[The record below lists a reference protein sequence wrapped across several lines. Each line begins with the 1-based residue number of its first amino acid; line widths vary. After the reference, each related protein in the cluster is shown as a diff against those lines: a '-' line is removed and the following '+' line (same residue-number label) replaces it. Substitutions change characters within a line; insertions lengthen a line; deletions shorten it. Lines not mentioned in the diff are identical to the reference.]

1 MKYDRAGQTDKK
13 AYVRESSN
21 PSEITVSDQ
30 TLIELT
36 ADIVSAHVAN
46 NNVSTADV
54 PTLIQSV
61 YAALSKTAEPA
72 VVEAPKAEPAV
83 PVRSSVKHDYIV
95 CLEDGK
101 KLKMLKRY
109 LRTNY
114 NTTPE
119 EYRAKWNL
127 PRDYPM
133 VAPAYAATRKEL
145 AQKIGLGRKKVVETV
160 EAVEQ
165 AVAKPVKKAAKS
177 VVDGIAAAREH
188 LGTTEAK
195 PARKPRAKKEEP
207 VTA

>member
-1 MKYDRAGQTDKK
+1 M
-13 AYVRESSN
+13 
-21 PSEITVSDQ
+21 SEHLNGERGDAEASDLPKVVS
-30 TLIELT
+30 
-36 ADIVSAHVAN
+36 IVSAYVSNNSLRAADLPGLIGSVHTAIRQLGDSPVA
-46 NNVSTADV
+46 V
-54 PTLIQSV
+54 PET
-61 YAALSKTAEPA
+61 
-72 VVEAPKAEPAV
+72 PAV
-83 PVRSSVKHDYIV
+83 PIKKSLTKDYII

-133 VAPAYAATRKEL
+133 VAQAYAATRKEL

-195 PARKPRAKKEEP
+195 PARKPRAKKEEQ